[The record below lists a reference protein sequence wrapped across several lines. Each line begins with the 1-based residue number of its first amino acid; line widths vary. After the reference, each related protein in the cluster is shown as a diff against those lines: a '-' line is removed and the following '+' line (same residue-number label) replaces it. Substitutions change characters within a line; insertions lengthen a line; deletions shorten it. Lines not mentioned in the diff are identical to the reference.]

1 MMLMERTTITADET
15 LLDEVR
21 ELARRD
27 DVSFA
32 EVVRRALE
40 RYVAQRRGRPS
51 FIAAGASAEPCDL
64 GRRAGEIDYE
74 PRSWR

>member
-1 MMLMERTTITADET
+1 MMDMERTTITADER

-27 DVSFA
+27 GVSFA

-40 RYVAQRRGRPS
+40 GYVVQRRARPS
-51 FIAAGASAEPCDL
+51 FVAAGASAEPCDI
-64 GRRAGEIDYE
+64 GRRAGEMEYE